1 MKVYEVKT
9 VLELTDKQHKR
20 LKKLVRQARKKNI
33 QWSEEETLQ
42 FLTTIRSPEFWDIQ
56 LNFYEN
62 MIQKI

>member
-9 VLELTDKQHKR
+9 VLVLTDKQRER
-20 LKKLVRQARKKNI
+20 LKELVKQARKKKI

-42 FLTTIRSPEFWDIQ
+42 FLTTIRCPEFWDIQ
-56 LNFYEN
+56 LDFYEN

>member
-9 VLELTDKQHKR
+9 VVELTEKQRER
-20 LKKLVRQARKKNI
+20 LKKLVKQARKKNI

-42 FLTTIRSPEFWDIQ
+42 FLTTIRAPEFWDIQ

>member
-1 MKVYEVKT
+1 MKVYVVKT
-9 VLELTDKQHKR
+9 VVELTEKQCER

-33 QWSEEETLQ
+33 Q
-42 FLTTIRSPEFWDIQ
+42 

>member
-9 VLELTDKQHKR
+9 VVELTEKQCER
-20 LKKLVRQARKKNI
+20 LKGLVKQARKKNI